1 MQEAAGVPADPGIG
15 ARLKAA
21 RQARRLTL
29 TDVAQAS
36 GLTKGFLSKLERDQV
51 SASVAALVRVC
62 AALEISPG
70 SLFGPTPTGEV
81 VRAGEYPPIA
91 FGGAGLREYL
101 LSPAG
106 ERRLQAILSEISPG
120 GGSGAETYSLPADVE
135 FVLVLEGELEVT
147 TPGTTTVL
155 RSGDAFTF
163 PPSVAH
169 GFRSLRTDG
178 PTRVLWVLTPAL
190 SARRPVLPAA
200 ADGVPDGLGNR
211 S

>member
-1 MQEAAGVPADPGIG
+1 MQEAAGVPAGPRIG

-29 TDVAQAS
+29 TDVAEGS

-62 AALEISPG
+62 ATLEISPG

-91 FGGAGLREYL
+91 FGGSGLREHL

-147 TPGTTTVL
+147 VSGTTTVL
-155 RSGDAFTF
+155 RTGDALTF
-163 PPSVAH
+163 PPGAEH
-169 GFRSLRTDG
+169 GFRSVRSDG
-178 PTRVLWVLTPAL
+178 VTRVLWVFTPAL
-190 SARRPVLPAA
+190 TERTSTL
-200 ADGVPDGLGNR
+200 R

>member
-1 MQEAAGVPADPGIG
+1 MQEAAGAPADPGIG

-70 SLFGPTPTGEV
+70 SLFGPAPTGEV

-147 TPGTTTVL
+147 TAATTTAL

-163 PPSVAH
+163 PPSVEH

-178 PTRVLWVLTPAL
+178 PTRVLWVFTPAL
-190 SARRPVLPAA
+190 SARRPAPPAA
-200 ADGVPDGLGNR
+200 GPGSDSAPGNQ

>member
-1 MQEAAGVPADPGIG
+1 MEAAVTDADPPRIG
-15 ARLKAA
+15 GRLKAA

-29 TDVAQAS
+29 TDVAEAS
-36 GLTKGFLSKLERDQV
+36 GLTKGFLSKLERDQA

-70 SLFGPTPTGEV
+70 SLFGPTPAGEV

-91 FGGAGLREYL
+91 FGGTGLREYL

-120 GGSGAETYSLPADVE
+120 GGSGDETYSLPADVE

-147 TPGTTTVL
+147 TAGQATVL
-155 RSGDAFTF
+155 RSGDALTF
-163 PPSVAH
+163 PPAVQH
-169 GFRSLRTDG
+169 GFRSLRADG
-178 PTRVLWVLTPAL
+178 LTRVLWVFTPAL
-190 SARRPVLPAA
+190 SERTSGQP
-200 ADGVPDGLGNR
+200 GG
-211 S
+211 